1 VNPEY
6 EPEDVPEVHENA
18 AENCPVSVTDS
29 ALTLLPTPCPTIHLK
44 TLDHVRIE
52 MAKVYR
58 DMKRGRIAT
67 QDGTRL
73 TYVLSQIGK
82 LIEAGEL
89 EKRIEAMETVLRQRK
104 LPR

>member
-1 VNPEY
+1 LHPEY
-6 EPEDVPEVHENA
+6 EIEDVPEADQNA
-18 AENCPVSVTDS
+18 AENPGARLDEPK
-29 ALTLLPTPCPTIHLK
+29 LRLLPTPSPTIHLK

-52 MAKVYR
+52 MAKLYR
-58 DMKRGRIAT
+58 DMKRGKIAT

-89 EKRIEAMETVLRQRK
+89 ENRIEALETVLRQRK